1 MNDQQGRTRRVR
13 RVLPPEEGASPPQAR
28 ASQGIA
34 GTPKRDGRPV
44 PIRGT
49 EVRQAATPPRSDL
62 YQYIIGAVVSATVLG
77 LVIIIWLVATSG
89 KGAANPVLGANT
101 ISGDVPTIQVPLS
114 SGTLVPG
121 EVPTSNLVVPPAQPS
136 RGPSGENWNLLLDTR

>member
-1 MNDQQGRTRRVR
+1 MSDQRGGTRRVR
-13 RVLPPEEGASPPQAR
+13 RVLPPQEGATPPQPR
-28 ASQGIA
+28 AGQGIA
-34 GTPKRDGRPV
+34 RTPIRDDRSV
-44 PIRGT
+44 PIRRA
-49 EVRQAATPPRSDL
+49 EVGQATAPPRNDL

-77 LVIIIWLVATSG
+77 LIIVIWVVATSG
-89 KGAANPVLGANT
+89 KGVANPTPSSNT
-101 ISGDVPTIQVPLS
+101 ISGDVPTIQAPLS